1 MAWISS
7 KKNPRGFFFLQ
18 FIVSTQL
25 GEIILRL
32 PEKVKKNFYEFFV
45 KKNIHKMPAQKS
57 IWQIIQIGV
66 LLCCYQEKGLCMWFQ
81 GAAMIW
87 CGLAM
92 LGIMAI
98 VLLTLAIIINHDV
111 VIDVESHHLVLLF
124 VYVIIAMIMISQ
136 GLSTFI

>member
-1 MAWISS
+1 
-7 KKNPRGFFFLQ
+7 
-18 FIVSTQL
+18 
-25 GEIILRL
+25 
-32 PEKVKKNFYEFFV
+32 
-45 KKNIHKMPAQKS
+45 
-57 IWQIIQIGV
+57 
-66 LLCCYQEKGLCMWFQ
+66 MWFQ

-136 GLSTFI
+136 GLSTFIQQSQWTPQASSWAKLQHMRQEKSRRNFMNFL

>member
-1 MAWISS
+1 
-7 KKNPRGFFFLQ
+7 
-18 FIVSTQL
+18 
-25 GEIILRL
+25 
-32 PEKVKKNFYEFFV
+32 
-45 KKNIHKMPAQKS
+45 
-57 IWQIIQIGV
+57 
-66 LLCCYQEKGLCMWFQ
+66 MWFQ

-124 VYVIIAMIMISQ
+124 VYVIIAMLMISQ
-136 GLSTFI
+136 GLSTFIQ